1 MLPPNLSTPPELLA
15 PAGNW
20 DCADAAIENGADAI
34 YFGLDRGFNAR
45 HRAANFG
52 VKDLP
57 SLMGKLHLRGLRG
70 YVTLNTLVFPEELS
84 GLIEVIDAIA
94 SAGVD
99 AVLVQDFGVARI
111 VKAICP
117 DLEIHA
123 STQMSLTSSETIAV
137 AESLGLSRVVV
148 ARELS
153 VSEIKKIRSKTQ
165 MPLEAFIHGALCV
178 AYSGQC
184 LTSESLGGR
193 SANRGQCAQACRLPY
208 ELVCDGEDRDLGDV
222 RYLLSPQDLA
232 GYAAIPDMIDA
243 GVNSLKIEGRLKTPE
258 YVANICGHYRRAIDQ
273 AVAEGTVDLGDE
285 ARHEMELSFS
295 RGFTPGWLEGNDH
308 KRLVPGIRSA
318 KQGIE
323 LGEVRAIGKDSI
335 LVDVQCRLA
344 LGDGLAIQSAVD
356 PNSGRAFDSGF
367 ADHHQGGRIYSL
379 NLDQQ
384 ERSNRRQSSRKNQ
397 SNERNSKPKSPSPWE
412 RARQRTQVAPGSS
425 TSESSPSGSFGA
437 KRSEV
442 EPGQSVWIGF
452 GRGEL
457 DFSRIEVGAAVF
469 KNDDPQLNKR
479 LAATFGGKP
488 RRTRALDLHV
498 VAKVGSPIEVTGTLG
513 SSDPSIRDPSIRE
526 TVVGEDPLDVAR
538 KHAITDDVLTDK
550 LGRLGGSP
558 FHLGTLTSEFEGNP
572 MVPLGLLNQLR
583 RELVE
588 RVEDQLHTPPRRTVR
603 VSAGKALIAPIASDN
618 ADDPSS
624 SADTEGATLSVLCRN
639 MEQVHAAI
647 AMRAKRVYVD
657 FHDPREHK
665 QAISLSEHNET
676 EIWIA
681 SIRMQKPGEMGLLK
695 QLIKQ
700 EPAGVLARNLAAM
713 NAGLDAGLPT
723 IADFS
728 LNVANHRSAEWLI
741 DQGVQRVTA
750 SYDLN
755 ADQLDQLVRS
765 MPATWLELV
774 LHQHM
779 PMFHMEHCV
788 FCSVL
793 SPGTNKTNCGRPC
806 DTHVVQLRDRVG
818 KLHELQADIACRNT
832 LFNATPQSGADITRD
847 MMGHGVRSFR
857 VELLTEKQADAEKVL
872 QLYQQLLAG
881 EIEGRDVWQN
891 LAAENRVGV
900 TRGTLE
906 AKRNPLA
913 IL

>member
-1 MLPPNLSTPPELLA
+1 MIESALPPTASAPELLA

-20 DCADAAIENGADAI
+20 DCVHAAIENGADAI

-52 VKDLP
+52 VNDLS
-57 SLMGKLHLRGLRG
+57 SLMGKLHLRGVRG
-70 YVTLNTLVFPEELS
+70 YVTLNTLVFPDELND
-84 GLIEVIDAIA
+84 LVEVVDAIA

-117 DLEIHA
+117 ELEIHA
-123 STQMSLTSSETIAV
+123 STQMSLTSSETIEA

-153 VSEIKKIRSKTQ
+153 IGEIKQIRSKTD
-165 MPLEAFIHGALCV
+165 MPIEAFIHGALCV

-208 ELVCDGEDRDLGDV
+208 DLVCDGIDQELGNV

-258 YVANICGHYRRAIDQ
+258 YVANITGHYRRAIDQ
-273 AVAEGTVDLGDE
+273 AIADGAVDLGDD

-318 KQGIE
+318 KQGIV
-323 LGEVRAIGKDSI
+323 LGEIRAIGRDSI
-335 LVDVQCRLA
+335 LVDVQAGVA
-344 LGDGLAIQSAVD
+344 LGDGLAIESAVD
-356 PNSGRAFDSGF
+356 PNSTQTFDSGF
-367 ADHHQGGRIYSL
+367 ADNHQGGRIYSL
-379 NLDQQ
+379 RIDSESAGSPRQKS
-384 ERSNRRQSSRKNQ
+384 EAKSPEQSSL
-397 SNERNSKPKSPSPWE
+397 SPWE
-412 RARQRTQVAPGSS
+412 LARQRQQAEGQASD
-425 TSESSPSGSFGA
+425 E
-437 KRSEV
+437 KLKKV
-442 EPGQSVWIGF
+442 ETNQTVWIGF
-452 GRGEL
+452 GRDEI
-457 DFSRIEVGAAVF
+457 DFSRIEIGATVF

-488 RRTRALDLHV
+488 RRTRPINLHV
-498 VAKVGSPIEVTGTLG
+498 VAHVGCPVEVHATLG
-513 SSDPSIRDPSIRE
+513 SGDHATTESII
-526 TVVGEDPLDVAR
+526 GEDDLAVAN
-538 KHAITDDVLTDK
+538 KHAITDEVLADK

-558 FHLGTLTSEFEGNP
+558 FHLGRLTSDLSGGP
-572 MVPLGLLNQLR
+572 MVPLGVLNQLR

-588 RVEDQLHTPPRRTVR
+588 KLEDQLHAPPRRTVR
-603 VSAGKALIAPIASDN
+603 LSAGRDLVRPIAKTEAESDS
-618 ADDPSS
+618 PPPQ
-624 SADTEGATLSVLCRN
+624 LSVLCRTLD
-639 MEQVHAAI
+639 QVRGAI
-647 AMRAKRVYVD
+647 AASAERIYAD
-657 FHDPREHK
+657 FHDPRDHKAAIALGAEHK
-665 QAISLSEHNET
+665 ANV
-676 EIWIA
+676 WIA
-681 SIRMQKPGEMGLLK
+681 SLRIQKPGEMGLLK
-695 QLIKQ
+695 QILKQ
-700 EPAGVLARNLAAM
+700 APAGLLARNLAAVRM
-713 NAGLDAGLPT
+713 GLEAGIPT

-728 LNVANHRSAEWLI
+728 LNVANHRSAEWLM

-755 ADQLDQLVRS
+755 ADQLDQLVSS
-765 MPATWLELV
+765 MPAEWLELV

-806 DTHVVQLRDRVG
+806 DRHVVQLRDRVG
-818 KLHELQADIACRNT
+818 KLHVLQADIACRNT
-832 LFNATPQSGADITRD
+832 LFNATPQSGAEIVSTMVAR
-847 MMGHGVRSFR
+847 GVGSFR
-857 VELLTEKQADAEKVL
+857 VELLSENETEAESML
-872 QLYQQLLAG
+872 TLYRRLLLG
-881 EIEGRDVWQN
+881 EIPGQDVWRS
-891 LAAENRVGV
+891 LSAENRVGV

>member
-1 MLPPNLSTPPELLA
+1 MLESSLSSTVSAPELLA

-20 DCADAAIENGADAI
+20 DCVHAAIENGADAV

-52 VKDLP
+52 VNDLS
-57 SLMGKLHLRGLRG
+57 SLMGKLHLRGVRG
-70 YVTLNTLVFPEELS
+70 YVTLNTLVFPDELND
-84 GLIEVIDAIA
+84 LVEVVDAIA

-111 VKAICP
+111 VRAICP
-117 DLEIHA
+117 ELEIHA
-123 STQMSLTSSETIAV
+123 STQMSLTSSETIA
-137 AESLGLSRVVV
+137 AAKTLELSRVVV

-153 VSEIKKIRSKTQ
+153 IGEIKQIRSKTD
-165 MPLEAFIHGALCV
+165 MPIEAFIHGALCV

-208 ELVCDGEDRDLGDV
+208 DLVCDGIDQELGDV

-232 GYAAIPDMIDA
+232 GYAAIPDMIEA

-258 YVANICGHYRRAIDQ
+258 YVANITGHYRRAIDQ
-273 AVAEGTVDLGDE
+273 AITDGKVNLGED

-318 KQGIE
+318 KQGIV
-323 LGEVRAIGKDSI
+323 LGEVRAIGRDSI
-335 LVDVQCRLA
+335 LVDVQAALA
-344 LGDGLAIQSAVD
+344 LGDGLAIESAVD
-356 PNSGRAFDSGF
+356 PNSTKAFDSGF
-367 ADHHQGGRIYSL
+367 ADNHQGGRIYSL
-379 NLDQQ
+379 RLDS
-384 ERSNRRQSSRKNQ
+384 ESNGSPHQSDQ
-397 SNERNSKPKSPSPWE
+397 AKSPEQPATNPWE
-412 RARQRTQVAPGSS
+412 QARQRQAAESQASS
-425 TSESSPSGSFGA
+425 DKLKKVDPNQT
-437 KRSEV
+437 
-442 EPGQSVWIGF
+442 VWIGF
-452 GRGEL
+452 GRDEI
-457 DFSRIEVGAAVF
+457 DFSRIEIGATVF

-488 RRTRALDLHV
+488 RRTRSINLHV
-498 VAKVGSPIEVTGTLG
+498 VAHVGSPVEVHATLG
-513 SSDPSIRDPSIRE
+513 NGDHATTENII
-526 TVVGEDPLDVAR
+526 GEDDLAVAN
-538 KHAITDDVLTDK
+538 KHAITDEVLADK
-550 LGRLGGSP
+550 LGRLGGTP
-558 FHLGTLTSEFEGNP
+558 FHLGRLTSDLSGGP
-572 MVPLGLLNQLR
+572 MVPLGVLNQLR

-588 RVEDQLHTPPRRTVR
+588 KLEDQLHAPPRRTVR
-603 VSAGKALIAPIASDN
+603 LSAGRDLVASIAKEAVSLDSQKPT
-618 ADDPSS
+618 PQ
-624 SADTEGATLSVLCRN
+624 LSVLCRTID
-639 MEQVHAAI
+639 QVRGAI
-647 AMRAKRVYVD
+647 AASAERIYAD
-657 FHDPREHK
+657 FHDPRDHKAAIALGAEHD
-665 QAISLSEHNET
+665 ANV
-676 EIWIA
+676 WIA
-681 SIRMQKPGEMGLLK
+681 SLRIQKPGEMGLLK
-695 QLIKQ
+695 QIVKQ
-700 EPAGVLARNLAAM
+700 GPSGLLARNLAAVQL
-713 NAGLDAGLPT
+713 GIEAGLPT

-755 ADQLDQLVRS
+755 ADQLDQLVSS
-765 MPATWLELV
+765 MPAEWLELV

-806 DTHVVQLRDRVG
+806 DRHVVQLRDRVG
-818 KLHELQADIACRNT
+818 KLHVLQADIACRNT
-832 LFNATPQSGADITRD
+832 LFNATPQSGAEIVGD
-847 MMGHGVRSFR
+847 MVARGVGSFR
-857 VELLTEKQADAEKVL
+857 VELLSEDAKEAESIL
-872 QLYQQLLAG
+872 TLYRRLLLG
-881 EIEGRDVWQN
+881 EIPGQEVWQS
-891 LAAENRVGV
+891 LSAENRVGV